1 MRHPDAGRLQAF
13 IDGELSLDLAGVV
26 ERHVLRCPT
35 CQERVA
41 ELQAAESRVGQAL
54 GLLEPVQDL
63 EAARWEA
70 RRRWA
75 VRRSATHR
83 KRLAAAAVALLFV
96 GAGAAAAM
104 PGSPIRAWLGGDTPA
119 PAAAVATEARGAAL
133 AVGLVEGRGRVEL
146 DRGVRLE
153 LRTGPDDRIRVAAS
167 SPGAFD
173 TGAGWVR
180 VTAHGTEAP
189 VRLELPAV
197 PHRIQVLVGGAL
209 RLEIRDGV
217 LHRAGLGAVALP
229 ESDWLAVDLDDGGPD
244 EQ

>member
-1 MRHPDAGRLQAF
+1 MRHPEAGRLQAF
-13 IDGELSLDLAGVV
+13 IDGELSLASASVV
-26 ERHVLRCPT
+26 ERHVLRCVA

-41 ELQAAESRVGQAL
+41 ELQEAESRVGRAL

-75 VRRSATHR
+75 IRRSATHR
-83 KRLAAAAVALLFV
+83 KRLAAAAVVILFV
-96 GAGAAAAM
+96 GAGASAAV
-104 PGSPIRAWLGGDTPA
+104 PGSPIRAWLGGDASA
-119 PAAAVATEARGAAL
+119 PAASVATEARGAAL

-146 DRGVRLE
+146 DRGVQLE
-153 LRTGPDDRIRVAAS
+153 LRTGPDDRMHVAAS
-167 SPGAFD
+167 SAGAFD

-180 VTAHGTEAP
+180 VAAHGAEAP

-197 PHRIQVLVGGAL
+197 PHRVEVLVGGAL

-217 LHRAGLGAVALP
+217 LHRAGLEAVALP